1 LTLIVYQETTF
12 RKALGGTFKF
22 VAPDGFPTE
31 AAAIE
36 AAQAAIAPE
45 PWKVWYHCDANGRT
59 VMVPGLPL
67 RVPSAIP
74 QEAVKFLGPHNRL

>member
-1 LTLIVYQETTF
+1 MYQETTF

-31 AAAIE
+31 AAAI
-36 AAQAAIAPE
+36 APE
-45 PWKVWYHCDANGRT
+45 PWKVWYQCDANGRT

-67 RVPSAIP
+67 RMPYAIP
-74 QEAVKFLGPHNRL
+74 QEAVKSLGPHKRL